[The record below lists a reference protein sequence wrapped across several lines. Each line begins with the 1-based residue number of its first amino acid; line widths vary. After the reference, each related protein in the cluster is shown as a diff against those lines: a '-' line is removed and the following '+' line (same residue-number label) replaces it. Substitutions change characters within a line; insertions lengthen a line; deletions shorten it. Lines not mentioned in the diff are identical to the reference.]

1 MRFFSYV
8 LFVFLT
14 ISTVHAEIK
23 IGTIH
28 YYPPFIIN
36 KNQGFDIELMN
47 YLCQK
52 IKIKCSFVQMNE
64 NELFNALENRKVNL
78 LIAGI
83 MIPPHNE
90 GNFIF
95 SLPYLPVRAVFI
107 VPAQSKLK
115 QETELQGKK
124 VGAANDLNGEV
135 FVDYLQTNYQNQL
148 QVKKYDT
155 PENLINDLE
164 NGSLSAAFVREFYAN
179 YWQNNGLAN
188 IRVLGK
194 PREVGNGMAI
204 VAVPEEQ
211 PLIDKINKE
220 LQTIEKNGHYLKLYK
235 TYFGDKY

>member
-1 MRFFSYV
+1 MRFISYV
-8 LFVFLT
+8 LFIFLS

-36 KNQGFDIELMN
+36 KYQGFDIELMN
-47 YLCQK
+47 YLCKK
-52 IKIKCSFVQMNE
+52 IKTKCSFVQMKDT
-64 NELFNALENRKVNL
+64 ELFKALENRKVNL
-78 LIAGI
+78 VVAGI
-83 MIPPHNE
+83 MIPPHSK

-95 SLPYLPVRAVFI
+95 SLPYLSVRAVFI
-107 VPAQSKLK
+107 VPNQSSLQ
-115 QETELQGKK
+115 QEEDLHGKK

-135 FVDYLQTNYQNQL
+135 FVDYLQTNFHNQL
-148 QVKKYDT
+148 QVKKYDSADA
-155 PENLINDLE
+155 LINDLE

-188 IRVLGK
+188 IRVLGQ
-194 PREVGNGMAI
+194 PRAVGNGMAI
-204 VAVPEEQ
+204 VALPEER

-220 LQTIEKNGHYLKLYK
+220 LQTIENNGDYLKLYK